1 MKRSKHNLSH
11 YHLTTADMGQLIP
24 IGCVEALPGDSFRH
38 QTSALIRVTPQLKP
52 LMHPIQ
58 ARIHHFFVPN
68 RLVWSGWEEFI
79 TDQSG
84 AAAVPTISGGA
95 HTEGDLSDYLGIYD
109 DASNDFS
116 ALPIRAYNKIYNEYY
131 RDQDVI
137 AEVSEDTNVVQKIA
151 WGKDRFTA
159 ARSSPQQGT
168 AVSLPLGTSA
178 PVRGIGVLNAGI
190 GTTTTRTVR
199 EAGNSATTDIDGW
212 EIISTQETIS
222 GSQAKLVM
230 EENGAGT
237 PYPAIHADLSNATA
251 ATIAELR
258 EAFALQK
265 YAEARANWG
274 ENYVD
279 YLKYIGVNPSDSR
292 LQRPEFLG
300 GGRQGLSFSEVLNTT
315 GANDPGSM
323 VGHGI
328 GAMRSNKYQRYFEEH
343 GWVISLLSVR
353 PRSIYVEALPK
364 KFTRFNM
371 EDYYQKELAGIGDE
385 EVLNKEMYAPDSGP
399 DDVFGYSPRYDTY
412 RHENSYVSAE
422 MRNSTNYDWHLGR
435 IFGGD
440 VALNQ
445 SFIECSPT
453 KRAFAE
459 QSEDSL
465 WIMVNHNLQARR
477 MVNKNA
483 HYAGLV

>member
-52 LMHPIQ
+52 LMHPVQ

-84 AAAVPTISGGA
+84 AAAVPTIAGGA

-109 DASNDFS
+109 DASNAFS

-131 RDQDVI
+131 RDQDII
-137 AEVSEDTNVVQKIA
+137 AEVNEDTNVVQKIA

-178 PVRGIGVLNAGI
+178 PISWDGADSSDVGIYSTVDSDTI
-190 GTTTTRTVR
+190 PMDVTTTVKARF
-199 EAGNSATTDIDGW
+199 ESSAVDG
-212 EIISTQETIS
+212 
-222 GSQAKLVM
+222 L
-230 EENGAGT
+230 
-237 PYPAIHADLSNATA
+237 YADLTGATA
-251 ATIAELR
+251 ATISELR

-315 GANDPGSM
+315 GANTPGAM

-465 WIMVNHNLQARR
+465 WIMVNHNIQARR